1 MTNEFLFK
9 QIKLKSS
16 FLCVGLDIDLDKV
29 PPHLLLEKD
38 PIFAFAKAIIDA
50 THSYAVAFKPNLAFF
65 EFYGVKGWKAFN
77 KVMDYLNTRYPN
89 HFIIADAKRGDIG
102 NSSKRYAKAFFE
114 TYDVDAVTIVPYMG
128 RDSVEPFLSFEG
140 KFAVLLTL
148 TSNEG
153 SIDFQYTR
161 EKKDYLFEK
170 VLKKSLD
177 WKNADRLMYVVGA
190 KNLKAIRSIRRYV
203 PNSFLLIP
211 GIGAQ
216 GGNLSDV
223 AQSGM
228 NSNCGILVNSSRDIL
243 YASNEK
249 NFAEFAA
256 KEAEKLQLEM
266 ANLLKDRGLV

>member
-1 MTNEFLFK
+1 
-9 QIKLKSS
+9 
-16 FLCVGLDIDLDKV
+16 
-29 PPHLLLEKD
+29 
-38 PIFAFAKAIIDA
+38 
-50 THSYAVAFKPNLAFF
+50 
-65 EFYGVKGWKAFN
+65 
-77 KVMDYLNTRYPN
+77 
-89 HFIIADAKRGDIG
+89 
-102 NSSKRYAKAFFE
+102 
-114 TYDVDAVTIVPYMG
+114 
-128 RDSVEPFLSFEG
+128 
-140 KFAVLLTL
+140 
-148 TSNEG
+148 
-153 SIDFQYTR
+153 
-161 EKKDYLFEK
+161 
-170 VLKKSLD
+170 
-177 WKNADRLMYVVGA
+177 MYVVGA